1 MDLIQYL
8 YLISRGS
15 VNTPYRE
22 LKFRHFSRSVKL
34 QKKTGAVRIIHS
46 YNALSEKLAT

>member
-1 MDLIQYL
+1 MDLIQ

-22 LKFRHFSRSVKL
+22 LKFRHFSRIVEL
-34 QKKTGAVRIIHS
+34 QKKKTGAVRIIHS
-46 YNALSEKLAT
+46 YNALSAKLAT